1 MDAAKED
8 LLSRLRREYDTF
20 AEKSR
25 MVHNLNYLE
34 DISPGFIGIA
44 TDLIDTCH
52 PDAREATVSVLR
64 SWACD
69 DPNVP
74 SAYKNAVDLNMKYG
88 TSYNE
93 AHYIL
98 EDVIRTKSTAEV
110 FASSDKIPNFR
121 TRGQKL
127 VADILIIKNYPEIR
141 PDLLDASKDEIER
154 YFHPLVVAASIVIPR
169 ENEDRFVREVR
180 TFITWAASQEDMPKA
195 LASALFTNSIDPDT
209 IRAIMG
215 MRTETSVP
223 LYDGLL

>member
-1 MDAAKED
+1 MDAANEN
-8 LLSRLRREYDTF
+8 LLSKLRTEYDTF

-34 DISPGFIGIA
+34 EGSPGFIGIA

-52 PDAREATVSVLR
+52 PDARESTISILR
-64 SWACD
+64 SWVTD

-74 SAYKNAVDLNMKYG
+74 AAYQNAVGLNTKYG

-93 AHYIL
+93 ARYVL
-98 EDVIRTKSTAEV
+98 EDTIRTKSTAEI

-141 PDLLDASKDEIER
+141 PDLLDASKDEIDR
-154 YFHPLVVAASIVIPR
+154 YFHPLVVAASIVGPR

-180 TFITWAASQEDMPKA
+180 GFITWAATQEDMPEA
-195 LASALFTNSIDPDT
+195 LSSALFTNSIDPDT